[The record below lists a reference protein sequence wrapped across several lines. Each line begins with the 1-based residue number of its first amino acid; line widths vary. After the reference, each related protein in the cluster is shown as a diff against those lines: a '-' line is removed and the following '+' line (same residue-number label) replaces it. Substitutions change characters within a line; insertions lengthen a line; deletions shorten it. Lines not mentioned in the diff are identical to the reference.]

1 MDDDDVVTL
10 CGIMMIIRN
19 IIFNRKHV
27 QGLVRDIIFR
37 IGKQRGTTHRAFG
50 YNMVFMNYIEN
61 KLRRVC

>member
-27 QGLVRDIIFR
+27 QGFEERDICVPNQ
-37 IGKQRGTTHRAFG
+37 KQHRASVADI
-50 YNMVFMNYIEN
+50 YELYQP
-61 KLRRVC
+61 